1 MFDSLI
7 HGMGANKKLFFI
19 IAEVS
24 PAHLKFFFL
33 LKKVFYWP
41 PNRKLYGAPY
51 MGIRGGGEAL
61 GAGVVTP
68 PLPTCTLKWCIVL

>member
-1 MFDSLI
+1 MAWRPI
-7 HGMGANKKLFFI
+7 KKLFFI

-41 PNRKLYGAPY
+41 TNRKLYGAPY

-68 PLPTCTLKWCIVL
+68 PPPPYLYIKMVYCIVN